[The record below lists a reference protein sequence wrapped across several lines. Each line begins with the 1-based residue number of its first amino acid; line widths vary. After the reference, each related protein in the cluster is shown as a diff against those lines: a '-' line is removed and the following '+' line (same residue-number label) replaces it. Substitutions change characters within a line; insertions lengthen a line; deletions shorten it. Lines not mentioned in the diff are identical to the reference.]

1 MSITY
6 HSIIFNK
13 IAKTYIH
20 ILMWP
25 SWSWPVFIPL
35 NVEEEGNLITNW
47 SNLTTFTGLFS
58 LKREIWFVICIS
70 LYTKMMAALQIER
83 DMSIFSWMF
92 NKKKKLYEL
101 LYLIACQWSVKA
113 MAELLSQ
120 TKDLSIRERNRT
132 ILIRKPN
139 LLKYIVVTNNND

>member
-1 MSITY
+1 
-6 HSIIFNK
+6 
-13 IAKTYIH
+13 
-20 ILMWP
+20 
-25 SWSWPVFIPL
+25 
-35 NVEEEGNLITNW
+35 
-47 SNLTTFTGLFS
+47 
-58 LKREIWFVICIS
+58 
-70 LYTKMMAALQIER
+70 MAALQIER

>member
-92 NKKKKLYEL
+92 NKKIILWITLFDCMSMIGEGDGWTTLPDKRSIKK
-101 LYLIACQWSVKA
+101 
-113 MAELLSQ
+113 
-120 TKDLSIRERNRT
+120 REKSNYFDQKT
-132 ILIRKPN
+132 
-139 LLKYIVVTNNND
+139 